1 MISNNSDLAMNTQEY
16 PLEKAGDVSPK
27 AKKFDWIKK
36 KRSILGM
43 LLILVAILLI
53 GSGTLAYFSDTETS
67 GNNLFTTGTIDLA
80 VNGDNPWTGT
90 FNASLNDIKPG
101 MLGWANVTLSNTG
114 QNPMDVWL
122 QIRNVETNQ
131 GTDSEPESAEALAS
145 DIDGV
150 SRYGLIVGGSSVLSS
165 SNYTISN
172 GSHQLSG
179 STTGVKDEYI
189 WLGNIASGNTLNV
202 NQSFSLDSAT
212 TNWAQGDN
220 MNFIVEF
227 YAQQSQG
234 TLSPPSPELSGHGRP

>member
-1 MISNNSDLAMNTQEY
+1 MASKESSLPIKSQENS
-16 PLEKAGDVSPK
+16 LEKVGNISPEE
-27 AKKFDWIKK
+27 KKPDWIKK

-43 LLILVAILLI
+43 LLILAAFLLI

-67 GNNLFTTGTIDLA
+67 GSNLFTTGTIDLA

-101 MLGWANVTLSNTG
+101 MLGWANVTLSNVG

-122 QIRNVETNQ
+122 QIRDVTTNQ
-131 GTDSEPESAEALAS
+131 GTDSEPESSEALAS

-150 SRYGLIVGGSSVLSS
+150 CRYGLVVGGSSILSS
-165 SNYTISN
+165 SSYTISA
-172 GSHQLSG
+172 GSHQLAG
-179 STTGVKDEYI
+179 STTGVKDNYI

-220 MNFIVEF
+220 MNFVVEF

-234 TLSPPSPELSGHGRP
+234 TISAPSPELGGGRP